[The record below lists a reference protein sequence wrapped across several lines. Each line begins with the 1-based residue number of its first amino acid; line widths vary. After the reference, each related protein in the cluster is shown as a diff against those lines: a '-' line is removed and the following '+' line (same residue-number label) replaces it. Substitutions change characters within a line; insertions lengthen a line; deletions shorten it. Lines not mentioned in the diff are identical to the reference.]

1 MQITDLTINPR
12 LIIEQIRSQGLEL
25 LRAGQVIQATVIEP
39 TKQGIAKLS
48 IGGTEVQ
55 ARTQV
60 SLVAGERLILDVV
73 KAGKLPEL
81 RLIREP
87 TIKQLQAQAMRE
99 LLPRQAPLH
108 QLIDNIRSLAAGSA
122 KPATPPAP
130 ASPPGATGTAGQPGN
145 RSTTAPQQASLEET
159 AAQIRQML
167 NKTTGTNTPSVPDRS
182 MTPGESKPSPGTPS
196 LPATN
201 QKSPPIPQP
210 LRDALGP
217 EVAEK
222 VHKILSHTV
231 GEKQPLTPERIR
243 QAFESS
249 GLFLEPKLAAGTAPA
264 VDLKDS
270 LLRLLFQLHPN
281 LAGKTPGK
289 GRQRGGNPDNI
300 NSRAL
305 PAAAARL
312 FADLQLQ
319 TEGALARIQMH
330 QLASLPQE
338 EGTRQVWQFELP
350 VAMPKSTDSFM
361 LQIEKEQ
368 RANGQEQET
377 VWSVTLHFN
386 IDPLGQVS
394 ARLVLGDEQISSF
407 FTAELANT
415 ARELE
420 NALPKLSDAFLR
432 AGLKVGKLGARQGIK
447 TEQTGE
453 LHPPRPNFPLLDEK
467 A

>member
-12 LIIEQIRSQGLEL
+12 LVIEQIRSQGLEL
-25 LRAGQVIQATVIEP
+25 LRSGQVIQASVIDP
-39 TKQGIAKLS
+39 TKQGVVKLS
-48 IGGTEVQ
+48 IGGTEVL
-55 ARTQV
+55 ARTQI
-60 SLVAGERLILDVV
+60 SLSAGERLILDVV

-87 TIKQLQAQAMRE
+87 TIKQLQAQALRE

-108 QLIDNIRSLAAGSA
+108 KLIDNIRSLAAGSA
-122 KPATPPAP
+122 KPTSLSAPPP
-130 ASPPGATGTAGQPGN
+130 SPGATVTAV
-145 RSTTAPQQASLEET
+145 PQQVTPEET

-167 NKTTGTNTPSVPDRS
+167 NKTTGTKTPSA
-182 MTPGESKPSPGTPS
+182 PGESKPPPGSSP
-196 LPATN
+196 LPATT
-201 QKSPPIPQP
+201 QKNIPIPQP

-222 VHKILSHTV
+222 VQKILSHTV
-231 GEKQPLTPERIR
+231 GDKQPLTPERIR
-243 QAFESS
+243 QAFENS
-249 GLFLEPKLAAGTAPA
+249 GLFLEPKLATGTAPA
-264 VDLKDS
+264 ADLKDS
-270 LLRLLFQLHPN
+270 LLRLLFQLRPD
-281 LAGKTPGK
+281 LAGKTPG
-289 GRQRGGNPDNI
+289 REQQRGGSPDNI
-300 NSRAL
+300 SNRSL
-305 PAAAARL
+305 PAMAARL
-312 FADLQLQ
+312 FAELQVQ

-338 EGTRQVWQFELP
+338 EGARQVWQFELP

-368 RANGQEQET
+368 RANGNEQET

-386 IDPLGQVS
+386 IDPLGPVS
-394 ARLVLGDEQISSF
+394 ARLVLGDDQISSF
-407 FTAELANT
+407 FTAELADT

-432 AGLKVGKLGARQGIK
+432 AGLKIGKLGARQGIE
-447 TEQTGE
+447 TEQTE
-453 LHPPRPNFPLLDEK
+453 DPHPPRPNFPLLDEK